1 MVLVLPKVKGF
12 GEQLGESL
20 GGGIQRGADFALQMG
35 MEKFKQNQRKKLI
48 EEIEGFSSQKPT
60 QQQPSQEVNQQFL
73 DALPEI
79 ENQLGRELTP
89 QDLDQ
94 IWKNFTQI
102 QSPSQKFAQ
111 EAQEDPVKELLMK
124 QKKYA
129 AAGEHELARAA
140 GEEAKIAEK
149 RNIEEKRQSFE
160 KEKEERAQS
169 SKYLEEV
176 TKSRSDLLGQQSSLS
191 AARQAV
197 MEGKEGLS
205 GDFWANFFHVP
216 ELKSASGAALDAAAK
231 THILTSMGNLSGGRP
246 NMFLEKQIGQA
257 FAMPGGSKEANLA
270 KLEILQ
276 SLADM
281 KQAEL
286 DKALEIATRFESQGR
301 PVPGKIHRMALEE
314 AMPLIEK
321 RQKQSSY
328 RLQEFLEPKEGSE
341 ALQKIEKVA
350 KGTPLTQKKAIVI
363 FEKANPGKDISKAS
377 DKEIERATK
386 LAEGLGY
393 DVDAITIME

>member
-129 AAGEHELARAA
+129 AAGEHELARSAA
-140 GEEAKIAEK
+140 SEADILEK
-149 RNIEEKRQSFE
+149 RRISER
-160 KEKEERAQS
+160 KEEFAKEQKREERHS
-169 SKYLEEV
+169 EISKE
-176 TKSRSDLLGQQSSLS
+176 T
-191 AARQAV
+191 
-197 MEGKEGLS
+197 
-205 GDFWANFFHVP
+205 
-216 ELKSASGAALDAAAK
+216 LKSASKIAESIPQKESALGGMIDALESKNLGFFTLDNLAELTGIEAFRSPEGAAFKAESKEFL
-231 THILTSMGNLSGGRP
+231 MGNLSRIGAKGL
-246 NMFLEKQIGQA
+246 NQWIEKQVNEMSPKIGR
-257 FAMPGGSKEANLA
+257 STEANLIVS
-270 KLEILQ
+270 EIL
-276 SLADM
+276 
-281 KQAEL
+281 KG
-286 DKALEIATRFESQGR
+286 EID
-301 PVPGKIHRMALEE
+301 
-314 AMPLIEK
+314 
-321 RQKQSSY
+321 
-328 RLQEFLEPKEGSE
+328 
-341 ALQKIEKVA
+341 LQKKQVEITNRIADEMEKEHGYVRRDLASQVQKETSEYAIDLQNRIKDKVETIKQKYEPVNKNGYLMRDPSGALRRVSKNDFA
-350 KGTPLTQKKAIVI
+350 KAKKAGYKV
-363 FEKANPGKDISKAS
+363 EK
-377 DKEIERATK
+377 
-386 LAEGLGY
+386 
-393 DVDAITIME
+393 